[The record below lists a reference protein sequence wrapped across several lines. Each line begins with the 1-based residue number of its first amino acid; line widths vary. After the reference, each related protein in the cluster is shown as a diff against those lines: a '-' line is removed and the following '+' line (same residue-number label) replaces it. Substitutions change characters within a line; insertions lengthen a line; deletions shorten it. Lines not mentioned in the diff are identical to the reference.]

1 MIKTVMQKFALG
13 KKRKT
18 KKRYKNSIRA
28 MVDGDT
34 YVVKKVALKG
44 GK

>member
-1 MIKTVMQKFALG
+1 MQKFALG
-13 KKRKT
+13 KRKRKT
-18 KKRYKNSIRA
+18 KKKYKNSIRA

-44 GK
+44 GAK